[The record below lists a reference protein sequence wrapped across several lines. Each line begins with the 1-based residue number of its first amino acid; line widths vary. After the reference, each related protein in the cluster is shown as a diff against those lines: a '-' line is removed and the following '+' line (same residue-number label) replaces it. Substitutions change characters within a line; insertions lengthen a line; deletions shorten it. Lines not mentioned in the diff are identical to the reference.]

1 MSMIGSLSS
10 DSLSLIV
17 HSGDYDRVHYALV
30 LASAAAAINRPVIV
44 FFTGDAIKALME
56 PAPDGRP
63 GWSQLSGDAQR
74 QDSELSD
81 RGVATFE
88 ALLSAC
94 GEMNVRFMVCEMA
107 LRAAGVSETGLRT
120 DVPYEV
126 AGAVTF
132 LTEAPPGGTTL
143 FI

>member
-1 MSMIGSLSS
+1 MTGGASS

-17 HSGDYDRVHYALV
+17 HSGGYDRVHYALV
-30 LASAAAAINRPVIV
+30 LAAAAAAVGRPVIV
-44 FFTGDAIKALME
+44 FFAGDAIRALMG
-56 PAPDGRP
+56 PASDGRP
-63 GWSQLSGDAQR
+63 GWSRLAGDAESR
-74 QDSELSD
+74 DSQLSD

-107 LRAAGVSETGLRT
+107 LRAAAVPENHLRT
-120 DVPYEV
+120 DVTFEV